1 MRNSEHRVF
10 TVRARLRAKGASCS
24 TDIPYPTICAANV
37 EIARDPRLREDALT
51 MKHRSARGFT
61 LVEVI
66 VAIVIAALCFSALA
80 GVFSGGMRTAAT
92 ASELARASTLA
103 QSLLATA
110 GIERPLADGVES
122 GTSADGLNWSVTV
135 SEESTESEE
144 GPIKPV
150 LMLKRVTARVVVP
163 NDAQPDR
170 ARSFE
175 LSTLRAAP
183 RPVLQ

>member
-1 MRNSEHRVF
+1 
-10 TVRARLRAKGASCS
+10 
-24 TDIPYPTICAANV
+24 
-37 EIARDPRLREDALT
+37 

>member
-1 MRNSEHRVF
+1 MKTCCN
-10 TVRARLRAKGASCS
+10 
-24 TDIPYPTICAANV
+24 AAM
-37 EIARDPRLREDALT
+37 L
-51 MKHRSARGFT
+51 HRSFSKNPHVRPSTFRCFRKTPLRLAAFRDGFDRSIYKLQNERGFT

-80 GVFSGGMRTAAT
+80 GVFSGGMRTAGT

-103 QSLLATA
+103 QSLIATA
-110 GIERPLADGVES
+110 GIEKPLNDGVES
-122 GTSADGLNWSVTV
+122 GTSADGLNWTLTV
-135 SEESTESEE
+135 ADESTESDE

-150 LMLKRVTARVVVP
+150 LMLKRVTARVVVL
-163 NDAQPDR
+163 NEAQPDR

-183 RPVLQ
+183 RPVLQP